1 VGILPS
7 KQGDKIP
14 CRHCCRQ
21 VFECVAT
28 LLDDVNFD
36 DKQLKHG
43 EYHGEMDGNADE
55 IQTDVAR
62 GATKNGEG
70 QYKLPD
76 GTDVNFINPI
86 QMDNPCR

>member
-1 VGILPS
+1 
-7 KQGDKIP
+7 
-14 CRHCCRQ
+14 
-21 VFECVAT
+21 VAT